1 MKRRYCYSSAV
12 AALSLFASVV
22 IGEWCQ
28 STLGAFYVGL
38 AIWFAALGISRTDKS
53 GTPSKA
59 GRIANDYVL
68 AITFCMNIGVA
79 APIPFLRTL
88 TDRRYIYVPYWSCLL
103 YGLMI
108 SAVGIIVVT
117 IIEIV
122 KNKKEK
128 K

>member
-1 MKRRYCYSSAV
+1 MNKRYCYSSAV
-12 AALSLFASVV
+12 AAFSLFASVV

-38 AIWFAALGISRTDKS
+38 AIWFAALGISRIDKS
-53 GTPSKA
+53 DKPSKA

-108 SAVGIIVVT
+108 SAVGLIVVT
-117 IIEIV
+117 VIEIV